1 MNQTYY
7 DKDRATLAW
16 KKVPEALNKM
26 GFTELRGAQK
36 PCINAILGGQDVFCV
51 LPTGGGKTALA
62 AIPTLVFEYKT
73 VVFSPLIALMK
84 DQIDS
89 LNKKG
94 IRAGAINSNLSDA
107 ENSRTLQDWVRGDIQ
122 VLYVAPER
130 ISHPQFDII
139 MQQLPPDFVVLDE
152 AHTLS
157 QWAASFRPAYVA
169 CGAFIEK
176 VRPKQVVALTATATP
191 EIIEDVKRTL
201 GTPNMVLERHYTA
214 RMNLH
219 LSSEILSEDADL
231 LPKILEK
238 VRSIKGSCIVYC
250 STVNTLTE
258 VVQYLSQAGESVTY
272 YHGQMTNQTQ
282 KDQNQDTFMNHR
294 ARIMVATNAFG
305 MGIDKADIEGIIH
318 ANPPGS
324 VEAIAQEIGR
334 AARDGRD
341 AVCHMFATP
350 RGLHMQEVFWN
361 LSNPEPDTIRK
372 TFGFIKTRADKDNVL
387 QMTGKEIEDAIGDEG
402 ASAALN
408 YLVSLGCVE
417 RFKPEAKIATVTFP
431 ERELNLTPAKQLV
444 YDSVKKYGMRMATS
458 SAGSPVYQVA
468 LESLTAALKKTEATI
483 TSTLRQ
489 LGKDGII
496 IYDPPF
502 KGKLTRIIKDLT
514 QQDLDVAKY
523 RRETEWQKV
532 AAARNY
538 LTCPDSDKQNF
549 IVSYFAV

>member
-1 MNQTYY
+1 MNQTCY
-7 DKDRATLAW
+7 DIDRATLAW

-36 PCINAILGGQDVFCV
+36 PCINTILGGQDVFCV

-176 VRPKQVVALTATATP
+176 VKPKQVVALTATATP
-191 EIIEDVKRTL
+191 EIIEDVKHTL

-219 LSSEILSEDADL
+219 LSSEILNEDKDL

-318 ANPPGS
+318 ANPPVS

-372 TFGFIKTRADKDNVL
+372 TFGFIKARADKDNVL

-444 YDSVKKYGMRMATS
+444 YDSVKKYGMRVATS

-538 LTCPDSDKQNF
+538 LTCPDSDKQKF

>member
-1 MNQTYY
+1 MNQTCY
-7 DKDRATLAW
+7 DIDRATLAW

-36 PCINAILGGQDVFCV
+36 PCIDAILGGQDVFCV

-176 VRPKQVVALTATATP
+176 ARPKQVVALTATATP

-201 GTPNMVLERHYTA
+201 GTPYMVLERHYTA

-219 LSSEILSEDADL
+219 LSSEILSEDNDL

-258 VVQYLSQAGESVTY
+258 VVQYLDQAGESVTY

-372 TFGFIKTRADKDNVL
+372 TFGFIKAKADKDNIL
-387 QMTGKEIEDAIGDEG
+387 QMTGKEIEEAIDDEG

-408 YLVSLGCVE
+408 YLVSLGCIE

-431 ERELNLTPAKQLV
+431 ERDLSLTPAKQLV
-444 YDSVKKYGMRMATS
+444 YDSVKKYGMRVATS
-458 SAGSPVYQVA
+458 SAGSPVYQIA
-468 LESLTAALKKTEATI
+468 LESLTTALKKTEATI

>member
-1 MNQTYY
+1 MNQTCY

-176 VRPKQVVALTATATP
+176 ARPKQVVALTATATP

-219 LSSEILSEDADL
+219 LSSEILSEDKDL

-258 VVQYLSQAGESVTY
+258 VVQYLDQAGESVTY

-372 TFGFIKTRADKDNVL
+372 TFGFIKARADKDNVL
-387 QMTGKEIEDAIGDEG
+387 QMTGKEIEDAIGDES

-431 ERELNLTPAKQLV
+431 DRELNLTPAKQLV
-444 YDSVKKYGMRMATS
+444 YDSVKKYGMRVATS
-458 SAGSPVYQVA
+458 SAGSAVYQVA

>member
-1 MNQTYY
+1 MNQTCY
-7 DKDRATLAW
+7 DIDRATLAW

-36 PCINAILGGQDVFCV
+36 PCINTILGGQDVFCV

-73 VVFSPLIALMK
+73 IVFSPLIALMK

-214 RMNLH
+214 RTNLH
-219 LSSEILSEDADL
+219 LSSEILSEDTDL

-258 VVQYLSQAGESVTY
+258 VVQYLDQAGESVTY

-431 ERELNLTPAKQLV
+431 DRDLNLTPAKQLV
-444 YDSVKKYGMRMATS
+444 YDSVKKYGMRVATS

>member
-1 MNQTYY
+1 MNQTCY
-7 DKDRATLAW
+7 DIDRATLAW

-36 PCINAILGGQDVFCV
+36 PCIDAILGGQDVFCV

-130 ISHPQFDII
+130 ISHPQFDTI

-176 VRPKQVVALTATATP
+176 ARPKQVVALTATATP

-219 LSSEILSEDADL
+219 LSSEILSEDNDL
-231 LPKILEK
+231 LPKILK
-238 VRSIKGSCIVYC
+238 KIRSIKGSCIVYC

-258 VVQYLSQAGESVTY
+258 VVQYLDQAGESVTY

-282 KDQNQDTFMNHR
+282 KDQNQDTFMHHR

-341 AVCHMFATP
+341 AICHMFATP

-372 TFGFIKTRADKDNVL
+372 TFGFIKAKADKDNIL
-387 QMTGKEIEDAIGDEG
+387 QMTGKEIEEAIGDEG

-408 YLVSLGCVE
+408 YLVSLGCIE

-431 ERELNLTPAKQLV
+431 DRDLNLTPAKQLV
-444 YDSVKKYGMRMATS
+444 YDSVKKYGMRVATS

-468 LESLTAALKKTEATI
+468 LESLTTALKKTEATI

>member
-1 MNQTYY
+1 MNQTCY
-7 DKDRATLAW
+7 DTDRATLAW

-26 GFTELRGAQK
+26 GFKELRGAQK
-36 PCINAILGGQDVFCV
+36 PCINSILGGQDVFCV

-73 VVFSPLIALMK
+73 IVFSPLIALMK

-107 ENSRTLQDWVRGDIQ
+107 ENSRTMQDWVRGDIQ

-157 QWAASFRPAYVA
+157 QWASSFRPAYVA
-169 CGAFIEK
+169 CGTFIEK
-176 VRPKQVVALTATATP
+176 AKPKQVVALTATATP
-191 EIIEDVKRTL
+191 KIIEDVKNTL

-214 RMNLH
+214 RLNLH
-219 LSSEILSEDADL
+219 LSSEILSEDKDL

-350 RGLHMQEVFWN
+350 RGLHVQEVFWN

-372 TFGFIKTRADKDNVL
+372 TFGFIKARADKDNVL

-431 ERELNLTPAKQLV
+431 ERDLNLTPAKQLV
-444 YDSVKKYGMRMATS
+444 YDSVKKYGMRVATS

-468 LESLTAALKKTEATI
+468 LESLTAALKKTETTI

-502 KGKLTRIIKDLT
+502 KGKLTKIIRDLT
-514 QQDLDVAKY
+514 QQDLEVAKY

-549 IVSYFAV
+549 IISYFAM

>member
-1 MNQTYY
+1 MNQTCY
-7 DKDRATLAW
+7 DIDRATLAW

-36 PCINAILGGQDVFCV
+36 PCINTILGGQDVFCV

-130 ISHPQFDII
+130 ISHPQFNII

-176 VRPKQVVALTATATP
+176 VKPKQVVALTATATP

-219 LSSEILSEDADL
+219 LSSEILSEDKDL

-372 TFGFIKTRADKDNVL
+372 TFGFIKARADKDNVL
-387 QMTGKEIEDAIGDEG
+387 QMTGKEIEDTIGDEG

-431 ERELNLTPAKQLV
+431 ERELNLTPAKQLI
-444 YDSVKKYGMRMATS
+444 YDSVKKYGMRVATS

-538 LTCPDSDKQNF
+538 LTCPDSDKQKF

>member
-1 MNQTYY
+1 MNQTCY
-7 DKDRATLAW
+7 DIDRATLAW

-36 PCINAILGGQDVFCV
+36 PCIDAILGGQDVFCV

-176 VRPKQVVALTATATP
+176 ARPKQVVALTATATP

-219 LSSEILSEDADL
+219 LSSEILSEDKDL

-238 VRSIKGSCIVYC
+238 VRSVKGSCIVYC

-372 TFGFIKTRADKDNVL
+372 TFGFIKARADKDNVL

-431 ERELNLTPAKQLV
+431 ERDLNLTPAKQLV
-444 YDSVKKYGMRMATS
+444 YDSVKKYGMRVATS
-458 SAGSPVYQVA
+458 STGSPVYQVA

>member
-1 MNQTYY
+1 MNQTCY
-7 DKDRATLAW
+7 DIDRATLAW

-26 GFTELRGAQK
+26 GFSELRGAQK
-36 PCINAILGGQDVFCV
+36 PCIDAILGGQDVFCV

-73 VVFSPLIALMK
+73 VVFSPLISLMK

-176 VRPKQVVALTATATP
+176 VKPKQVVALTATATP

-219 LSSEILSEDADL
+219 LSSEILSEDNEL

-372 TFGFIKTRADKDNVL
+372 TFGFIKARADKDNVL

-408 YLVSLGCVE
+408 YLVSLGCIE

-444 YDSVKKYGMRMATS
+444 YDSIKKYGMRVATS
-458 SAGSPVYQVA
+458 SAGSPVYQIA
-468 LESLTAALKKTEATI
+468 LESLTTALKKTEATI